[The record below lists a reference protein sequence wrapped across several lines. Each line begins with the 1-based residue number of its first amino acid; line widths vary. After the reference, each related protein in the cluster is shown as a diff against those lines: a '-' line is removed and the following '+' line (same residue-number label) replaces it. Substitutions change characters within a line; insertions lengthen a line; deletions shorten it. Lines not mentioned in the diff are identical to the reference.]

1 MSDENNNKCSI
12 WEFLFVAIV
21 FGVPIVTVVVL
32 FLAMAI
38 LSGLRGG
45 G

>member
-1 MSDENNNKCSI
+1 MSDDNNGPSV
-12 WEFLFVAIV
+12 WEILFAVIV
-21 FGVPIVTVVVL
+21 FGVPIVVVVVL

-38 LSGLRGG
+38 LSGLAGG